1 MSKSNHF
8 EDIVTIFWNRTR
20 LSMKTTGFFLSIFL
34 ILHIVYCTKPA
45 EARLLT
51 DELIDRE
58 PFTLSQADT
67 NAFGNFHVQH
77 FEGWQFAYQAPH
89 EIRDGINLANTVPV
103 QLHDFHQ
110 VMQDERWT
118 GYGWLEI
125 TLDVTADVAG
135 RPYILSYR
143 NHPPV
148 RIWLNGHLMLENGTP
163 STDPDQEVLSRFIN
177 SVQTG
182 IIFREGLNYLLIE
195 HSWHTV
201 PVHFNFF
208 GGPDHGLTMSL
219 FRNSETFQRRHRAFM
234 FGGAFMLLGLLVI
247 IHAYLA
253 VRFRNNYHIFVSLT
267 TLSLMVLAITTLS
280 DTLIDWT
287 YAYLYFHEF
296 AYVISVACVGYFY
309 AISVRLTFG
318 LTVPCRVLH
327 LLLGLF
333 TLAGILSI
341 YLNRDWLNIVHPLLV
356 LLCLGYVIY
365 SLGKARRLDPNA
377 RIGVVAGGLIIMA
390 LGTALYTIVY
400 VAFNINNHILFI
412 TSILL
417 TFTGIPVSLTF
428 NVTRQY
434 ADLID
439 TLEAKV
445 EARTADLALAN
456 SYQKRFFANIS
467 HEFRTPLT
475 ISEGLVNKLI
485 RQPDQDPSKA
495 QYDLSVVKR
504 NMGRLNDMV
513 NQIIDLTKSE
523 QQHLTLRRDYYKAD
537 ELASISVESFRSL
550 AEHHGHTFRFRPD
563 ARDTILHADR
573 AKVEVMINN
582 LISNAIKYTPD
593 GGFITI
599 ATRTLGTTFELTVE
613 DSGPGIPAGQ
623 EEAIFERFHRL
634 KRAEEDYVEGMG
646 VGLEL
651 SRTLANLHGG
661 TIVADPDVET
671 GALFRLELPVANPA
685 QMHQPVIILEE
696 VEEASL
702 YSDHTVEE
710 DAESNRYQILLV
722 EDNEDMMHYVAGVL
736 SGLGTVELARNGR
749 EALNRLAGFTPDIII
764 TDLMMPVMGG
774 EKLVE
779 TLMGSK
785 KWANIPVVVLTAK
798 ALEED
803 KLHLLRIG
811 VVDYIIKP
819 FSPEHLLLKTRNLLS
834 YYNRRKRLKVDVAVE
849 ETPFESERLSDK
861 TAAYIMKNLSDVT
874 LSVDSIADAFSQ
886 SRSSFYRNIQLET
899 GMSPA
904 EFIREVRLMAAR
916 NMVAKNKI
924 IRLDE
929 LANAVGYKSAHSF
942 RRKYMDRFGEHP
954 LGE

>member
-1 MSKSNHF
+1 
-8 EDIVTIFWNRTR
+8 
-20 LSMKTTGFFLSIFL
+20 MKTTGFPLFIFL
-34 ILHIVYCTKPA
+34 MLHIVYCTKPA
-45 EARLLT
+45 EARLFT
-51 DELIDRE
+51 AELSDRE

-77 FEGWQFAYQAPH
+77 FNGWQFSFEAPH
-89 EIRDGINLANTVPV
+89 EIRDGISLTNTIPV
-103 QLHDFHQ
+103 QLANFYD
-110 VMQDERWT
+110 VMQDERWN
-118 GYGWLEI
+118 GYGWLELA
-125 TLDVTADVAG
+125 LDVQADVAG
-135 RPYILSYR
+135 RPYLLSYR

-148 RIWLNGHLMLENGTP
+148 RIWLNGHLMLENGIP
-163 STDPDQEVLSRFIN
+163 SPHPDQEVLSRFIN

-182 IIFREGLNYLLIE
+182 IILREGLNHLLIE
-195 HSWHTV
+195 HSRHTV
-201 PVHFNFF
+201 PVHFRFF
-208 GGPDHGLTMSL
+208 GGPEHGLSMSL
-219 FRNSETFQRRHRAFM
+219 FKNSEPFQRRHRAFM
-234 FGGAFMLLGLLVI
+234 FGGAFMLLGLLVF

-280 DTLIDWT
+280 DTIIDWT
-287 YAYLYFHEF
+287 FTYLYYHEF

-318 LTVPCRVLH
+318 LTVPWRILH
-327 LLLGLF
+327 ILLSLF
-333 TLAGILSI
+333 TLAGIISI
-341 YLNRDWLNIVHPLLV
+341 YLNRDWLNIVHPTLV
-356 LLCLGYVIY
+356 LACLMYVIY
-365 SLGKARRLDPNA
+365 SLMQARRQDPDSK
-377 RIGVVAGGLIIMA
+377 IGVVASGLIIMA

-445 EARTADLALAN
+445 EARTADLELAN

-485 RQPDQDPSKA
+485 RQETMDPVKA
-495 QYDLSVVKR
+495 QYDLSVIKR

-523 QQHLTLRRDYYKAD
+523 QNHLNLRRAFYKAD
-537 ELASISVESFRSL
+537 SLAAISVESFRSL
-550 AEHHGHTFRFRPD
+550 AEHHGHTLVFIPD
-563 ARDTILHADR
+563 ARDVVLHADR
-573 AKVEVMINN
+573 SKVEIIINN

-593 GGFITI
+593 GGFITVK
-599 ATRTLGTTFELTVE
+599 TRAHGNQFVLTVQ
-613 DSGPGIPAGQ
+613 DSGSGIPAGL
-623 EEAIFERFHRL
+623 EEIIFERFHRL
-634 KRAEEDYVEGMG
+634 KRADEDYVEGMG

-651 SRTLANLHGG
+651 SRTLARLHGG
-661 TIVADPDVET
+661 DILAEPGIVV
-671 GALFRLELPVANPA
+671 GAVFKLTLPVDLEAD
-685 QMHQPVIILEE
+685 QHVPVSLLEE
-696 VEEASL
+696 DEEKSL
-702 YSDHTVEE
+702 YQPDSAV
-710 DAESNRYQILLV
+710 DAPVNDRYSILLV

-736 SGLGTVELARNGR
+736 SELGIVEMAKNGK

-774 EKLVE
+774 QKLVE
-779 TLMGSK
+779 NLFASK
-785 KWANIPVVVLTAK
+785 KWSNIPVVVLTAK

-811 VVDYIIKP
+811 VVDYIVKP
-819 FSPEHLLLKTRNLLS
+819 FSPEQLLLKTRNLLA

-849 ETPFESERLSDK
+849 EKAFEAERLSDK

-874 LSVDSIADAFSQ
+874 LSVDTIAEAFSQ
-886 SRSSFYRNIQLET
+886 SRSSLYRNIQMET
-899 GMSPA
+899 GMPPA
-904 EFIREVRLMAAR
+904 EFIREVRLMTAR
-916 NMVAKNKI
+916 TMATKDPT
-924 IRLDE
+924 IRLEE
-929 LANAVGYKSAHSF
+929 LARAVGYKSATSF
-942 RRKYMDRFGEHP
+942 RKKYEARFGEHP
-954 LGE
+954 LGQ